1 MPQYNF
7 YQLLHPQILLEEDII
22 VENNGEKQILAAG
35 NSIEKERLVRI
46 PQIQRDYAQG
56 RQNDDVRGKRT
67 AFLKGLLDTL
77 YSNPPQLFPIDFIYG
92 YLRDGVGKKVR
103 KLTPQ
108 LANNTTI
115 AFEPLD
121 GQQRLTTLFVLHWLF
136 GRNKEL
142 IDLRTI
148 TSSEKGLSLFS
159 YKTRESSEQF
169 CNELIHH
176 DATSIVL
183 NWQYKHQLT
192 MAQNQLIKNRWRN
205 ANGVEDYQLKLKY
218 PLLPIL
224 SFSEYFR
231 QQDWFNWKWNNDAT
245 ITSMLNVMDTTLE
258 LLQQFNRSY
267 ADGVKKNKNLD
278 CIVFDLLDNLDCDG
292 EKLFV
297 KMNSR
302 GKFLSSFDLM
312 KSKLEEELELQ
323 VASLN
328 LHNKWS
334 TQMDGNWI
342 DYCWDKKSS
351 SMKPASEAED
361 MLECI
366 IKRLICHS
374 FIGKRNQLHNDI
386 DTAMK
391 DAVDFGQLF
400 INAVYSHGKTE
411 DNVVERYADYAYVQ
425 RKIAKSKGSSKFT
438 LQTIDFQQ
446 VLDDFNNIIYQN
458 NGKWEDVSDILSSM
472 RFKYFGAST
481 PFLSFFSFYFD
492 KEKSMGYQ
500 DCVMF
505 HALLIYCRWRDASKI
520 ATTQAYQKDLYD
532 WMSFVQHVSINVNR
546 NVAFDTPQRF
556 DDGIKQIDS
565 WFNDWKQTYSRMTFE
580 EYLANNL
587 SLGTIEPDR
596 QKEEQIKSQLRLGV
610 SALQNSGSALVW
622 GSEFDKYEKD
632 SWLTGQFIAPL
643 EWCKQNGIYDEQL
656 FVTYMNKL
664 SVLVGTTS
672 HNLDV
677 DAMTLQAMLCLCDY
691 RKQNSSNFGSLLS
704 YNIRAK
710 AGLGWKQYLRTQNN
724 VSGIYGDVMKQLIDA
739 WVNSG
744 IADLCQFLSNFISTH
759 RSGVTDWRQYIIDNP
774 SFDKILNEVGGS
786 RNIDSATG
794 YPVMVVAQ
802 TNGGQRRQDLLLVMW
817 KYNTTYWGTSVIN
830 VQIIGP
836 VTSTTTIK
844 FDLNTGSEITVESLH
859 NGHYRLKDS
868 NGFSVLQMP
877 QLEQDLKTRNCL
889 K

>member
-92 YLRDGVGKKVR
+92 YLRDGVGKKVQ

-142 IDLRTI
+142 IDSRTI
-148 TSSEKGLSLFS
+148 TPTEKGLSLFS

-176 DATSIVL
+176 NATSIVL
-183 NWQYKHQLT
+183 NWLYKHQLT

-205 ANGVEDYQLKLKY
+205 ANGGEDYQLKLKY

-267 ADGVKKNKNLD
+267 ADGVGKNMNLD
-278 CIVFDLLDNLDCDG
+278 YIVFDLLDNLDCDG

-302 GKFLSSFDLM
+302 GKFLSNFDLM

-323 VASLN
+323 NVPAQ
-328 LHNKWS
+328 LHNQWS

-351 SMKPASEAED
+351 LSGMKRATEAED

-366 IKRLICHS
+366 TKRLVCHS
-374 FIGKRNQLHNDI
+374 FLGKRSQLHNDI
-386 DTAMK
+386 DSATR

-400 INAVYSHGKTE
+400 INVVYSHGKAE

-425 RKIAKSKGSSKFT
+425 RKISKHTKNLKFN
-438 LQTIDFQQ
+438 LQQIDYQQ
-446 VLDDFNNIIYQN
+446 ILKDLDNILYIN
-458 NGKWEDVSDILSSM
+458 NGKWEDVSDILFSM
-472 RFKYFGAST
+472 GFKYFGAST
-481 PFLSFFSFYFD
+481 PFLSFYFD

-505 HALLIYCRWRDASKI
+505 HALLIYCRWRDASTI

-565 WFNDWKQTYSRMTFE
+565 WFNDWEQTYSRMTFE

-610 SALQNSGSALVW
+610 SALQNSGSASAW
-622 GSEFDKYEKD
+622 GTVFNRYEKD

-643 EWCKQNGIYDEQL
+643 EWCKQNGIYDEKL
-656 FVTYMNKL
+656 FDIYMSKL
-664 SVLVGTTS
+664 SDLVDAAS
-672 HNLDV
+672 NNPDV

-691 RKQNSSNFGSLLS
+691 RKHNSPNFGSLLS
-704 YNIRAK
+704 YNIKAK

-724 VSGIYGDVMKQLIDA
+724 SGIYGDVMKQLIDA
-739 WVNSG
+739 WVKSR
-744 IADLCQFLSNFISTH
+744 IANLRQFLTSFIST
-759 RSGVTDWRQYIIDNP
+759 RKSGVTDWRKYIIDNP
-774 SFDKILNEVGGS
+774 SFDKVLDEVGGS

-802 TNGGQRRQDLLLVMW
+802 TTGGQRRQDLLLTMW
-817 KYNTTYWGTSVIN
+817 ANNRIYWGTSVTN
-830 VQIIGP
+830 VEKIGP

-844 FDLNTGSEITVESLH
+844 FTMTNGNEITVESLH
-859 NGHYRLKDS
+859 NGHYRWRDPSSLI
-868 NGFSVLQMP
+868 VLQMP
-877 QLEQDLKTRNCL
+877 KLEQDLKIQKCL